1 MTGDGCT
8 LAGVL
13 EVFEW
18 SGRTPLRVHA
28 RSPIDSFVRTYNTNT
43 RAHTHQLTDRNKIG
57 DQGAAALAAALE
69 QNATLEDLYLGKMIP
84 CVVEAW
90 RVMVSMYH
98 CPVTRLARPC
108 ALSD

>member
-1 MTGDGCT
+1 M
-8 LAGVL
+8 
-13 EVFEW
+13 
-18 SGRTPLRVHA
+18 
-28 RSPIDSFVRTYNTNT
+28 
-43 RAHTHQLTDRNKIG
+43 HQLTVNNKIG
-57 DQGAAALAAALE
+57 DQGVTALAAALE
-69 QNATLEDLYLGKMIP
+69 QNATLKELYLSKMIP